1 MPQNQVVFVTPA
13 RWKQMYEASASA
25 VEEVFLMDCIEN
37 HCSTLKSLQVQ
48 FCVVLPTT
56 LGQDDV
62 PLHSLLIRTGLR
74 PNKQT
79 RKHEKLCVLC
89 SSQPRVHRHPS
100 SSSSPRFS
108 KLLSLDKVLKSN
120 SRDIFFG
127 QTLVCQTIEY
137 RVI

>member
-1 MPQNQVVFVTPA
+1 MH
-13 RWKQMYEASASA
+13 EASASA

-48 FCVVLPTT
+48 ICVVLPTT
-56 LGQDDV
+56 LGLDDV
-62 PLHSLLIRTGLR
+62 PLHSLLIGTGLR

-79 RKHEKLCVLC
+79 RKHQKLCAPC
-89 SSQPRVHRHPS
+89 SSQPGVHKHPS
-100 SSSSPRFS
+100 YSSPRLS